1 MAMAIR
7 VGINGFGRIGRLV
20 FRVMAKRDNFQ
31 VVAINDLADVNA
43 NANLLRFDSVH
54 GKFAG
59 EVKVEG
65 GDLVVSGK
73 KVKVLSER
81 DPAKLPWKDL
91 GVDLVVESTGVFRG
105 RADLEKH
112 LAAGAKKV
120 ILTVP
125 AKDKIDYTIVMGVND
140 AALKPAFKL
149 VSNAS
154 CTTNALAP
162 MAKVLNDAFG
172 IESGQMTTI
181 HAYTNDQVVAD
192 LVHKDPRRARAAAIN
207 MVPTTTGAAK
217 AIGDV
222 VPEIAGRLTGVAIR
236 VPVADGSVVDLTCV
250 VKKDVTVAQVNEA
263 FKKAAAGP
271 MNGVLEYSTDP
282 LVSSDI
288 IGNPHSCI
296 FDSLL
301 TDVIGGRLVKLFG
314 WYDNEMGYSN
324 RVADVAA
331 KMMS

>member
-1 MAMAIR
+1 MAIR
-7 VGINGFGRIGRLV
+7 VGINGFGMIGRLV
-20 FRVMAKRDNFQ
+20 FRVMAKRDNFHI
-31 VVAINDLADVNA
+31 VAINDLADVNA

>member
-1 MAMAIR
+1 MAIR

-20 FRVMAKRDNFQ
+20 FRVMAKRDNFHI
-31 VVAINDLADVNA
+31 VAINDLADVNA

>member
-1 MAMAIR
+1 MAIR